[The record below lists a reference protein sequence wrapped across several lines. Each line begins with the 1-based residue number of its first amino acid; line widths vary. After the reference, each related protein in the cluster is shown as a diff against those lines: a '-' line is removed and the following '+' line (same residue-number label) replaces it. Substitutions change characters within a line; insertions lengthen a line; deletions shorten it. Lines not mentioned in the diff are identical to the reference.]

1 MALYDNLFEPL
12 TIGPT
17 KLKNRIVRHPH
28 GTGLAGE
35 DLISYHEARA
45 KGGVAMST
53 IQATGIHKSA
63 PQGIPLHTDA
73 CKPFLTEIADRIRPY
88 GMKLFIQLYHPGAG
102 MQGMPENWSASAVPN
117 PMAGVMP
124 VEMTKAMIDDVV
136 GSFALAAARVRDCG
150 LDGIDIHASSGYL
163 IHEFL
168 SPALNKRTDEY
179 GGSLENRMRF
189 MFEVIEAVR
198 AEVGD

>member
-1 MALYDNLFEPL
+1 MERVIKVVHLNWVLVMALYDNLFEPL

-17 KLKNRIVRHPH
+17 RLKNRIVRSPH

-73 CKPFLTEIADRIRPY
+73 CKPVSYTHLTLPTIY
-88 GMKLFIQLYHPGAG
+88 
-102 MQGMPENWSASAVPN
+102 SV
-117 PMAGVMP
+117 
-124 VEMTKAMIDDVV
+124 
-136 GSFALAAARVRDCG
+136 
-150 LDGIDIHASSGYL
+150 
-163 IHEFL
+163 
-168 SPALNKRTDEY
+168 
-179 GGSLENRMRF
+179 
-189 MFEVIEAVR
+189 
-198 AEVGD
+198 